1 MGFTWIGAQ
10 SLGEEDSSVVGLV
23 GTFTMFHVAA
33 DHMSMGALGDS
44 YFEYLL
50 KEWLRSGREDQES
63 RQMYDEAMQAVMTHM
78 LRTSTGGL
86 MYFSDLKF
94 DRLEHKMDHLACFS
108 GTLST
113 KPFLAVLPAFEGFA
127 DSMLQNGFSL
137 ILF

>member
-1 MGFTWIGAQ
+1 MQTSPVSW
-10 SLGEEDSSVVGLV
+10 LLV
-23 GTFTMFHVAA
+23 FAIA

-78 LRTSTGGL
+78 LRTSSGGL

-108 GTLST
+108 GTLHINLSNPLSVVPLGVT
-113 KPFLAVLPAFEGFA
+113 QQIVYLAGYLHYVVGYPEQ
-127 DSMLQNGFSL
+127 DISL
-137 ILF
+137 RLGC